1 MSAMRKILLAFFTVL
16 SGPLTAIPSFITFPS
31 DVAWRQQASPHFEVI
46 FRQGDEKLAEKVL
59 RIAEHTHKILS
70 PVFPEGPG
78 YTRIVLADFQDST
91 NGYALNFP
99 YSHIVLFLS
108 PPEPIG
114 QLTSLDDWLSS
125 LILHEYTHI
134 LHIYPAAGIWRP
146 MRTIFGTWVVPNG
159 LMPTHFHE
167 GMATFIETEFTKG
180 GRGRS
185 SSFNMGR
192 RMAVAEG
199 KWNLVDQPLDRMEAT
214 QSIWPMGV
222 SPYFYG
228 YYFTQELFQRKGLK
242 GIYQLTDSFSS
253 NWPYLLNGPLEEVYG
268 SDYTQMWEEI
278 YKKTGEKT
286 KQEIAAIK
294 KTPLSPLNFLTST
307 KYHMWDVTL
316 SPDAKRVAFRR
327 TRPQDGNRLI
337 IADAATGKELSDL
350 DIAAGGTFSLC
361 WGTKDGHEVLIYP
374 KVGKEENYSVNNVG
388 GWDITDD
395 KSISVSTLKHVQ
407 LFQCDPSLQ
416 KIVLYQ
422 ERATVGSL
430 LELDWSKKEPPK
442 LKRQWALPSGTYV
455 SAILVRDGTWFL
467 LKDGLKTQL
476 YRWDAKDPQPV
487 LEIPAYAYNLRAG
500 RRPGELL
507 AITTLDGR
515 DEIYS
520 LDVHRKEIAKVV
532 GLMSGVSSF
541 DQGNDKFWV
550 SAYRYGGYDLAIAT
564 PIAGE
569 KRKVAQL
576 KPAPPRRQIAEEG
589 VKLSAAESYSAA
601 STLLPRTWVPSLLF
615 VPDGVQ
621 FGVWI
626 PGFDIAQKHFYDIF
640 GGYDTRGSMF
650 ANLGYNYRVAGSHII
665 GAEAYLSPN
674 YLISATAIQTQWGGA
689 VFYQGDWSFLPPS
702 LRLGFEYKKTEA
714 SPLGDKNVA
723 IGPQIG
729 LSYRVGFK
737 QRPLDVSPTRGTSIN
752 ITHSH
757 YFRGMGSDDTYFS
770 SIIGIDQYL
779 AAPWWKESMFY
790 FNARGGYTE
799 GNSIYNSYFTA
810 GGELLFSQGRNYFQN
825 RGFQPQFLISRRIAN
840 FTAEYR
846 FPIAGIERGY
856 NLWPAFLKRVHGA
869 LVMDVTTRDLGL
881 KHPRDTYT
889 SNLHNLFR
897 IFYTSA
903 GLEIKSDWTFG
914 FYLPSQ
920 IRIGVYHG
928 FGDFG
933 ESIYGT
939 LGFEAAI

>member
-1 MSAMRKILLAFFTVL
+1 MSAMRKFLLALFL
-16 SGPLTAIPSFITFPS
+16 LPLTLHAVPSFITFPS
-31 DVAWRQQASPHFEVI
+31 DVAWRQQSSPHFEVI
-46 FRQGDEKLAEKVL
+46 FRSGDEKLAEKVL

-70 PVFPEGPG
+70 PIFPEGPG

-114 QLTSLDDWLSS
+114 QLTSLDDWLPS
-125 LILHEYTHI
+125 LILHEYVHI
-134 LHIYPAAGIWRP
+134 LHIYPAAGLWKP
-146 MRTIFGTWVVPNG
+146 MRSVFGTWVVPNG

-167 GMATFIETEFTKG
+167 GMATFLETEMTKG

-185 SSFNMGR
+185 TSFAMAK
-192 RMAVAEG
+192 RMSVAEG
-199 KWNLVDQPLDRMEAT
+199 KWNLDDQPLDRMEAT

-228 YYFTQELFQRKGLK
+228 YYFTQELHARKGLK

-253 NWPYLLNGPLEEVYG
+253 NWPYLLNGPLNEVYG
-268 SDYTQMWEEI
+268 TDYTSLWNDI

-286 KQEIAAIK
+286 KAEIAAIK
-294 KTPLSPLNFLTST
+294 KTPLSPLNWLTST

-316 SPDAKRVAFRR
+316 SPDGKRVAYRR
-327 TRPQDGNRLI
+327 TRPEDGNRLI
-337 IADAATGKELSDL
+337 IADAANGNTLQDL

-361 WGTKDGHEVLIYP
+361 WGSKDGHEILVYP
-374 KVGKEENYSVNNVG
+374 KVGREENYSVNNVG
-388 GWDITDD
+388 GWDVTDD

-407 LFQCDPSLQ
+407 LFQCDPDLK

-422 ERATVGSL
+422 ERATIGSL
-430 LELDWSKKEPPK
+430 LELDWTKKEPPK
-442 LKRQWALPSGTYV
+442 LKREWSLPSGTYI
-455 SAILVRDGTWFL
+455 SSILVKDGTYFL
-467 LKDGLKTQL
+467 LKDGLKTLL
-476 YRWDAKDPQPV
+476 YRWEAKEPQLL

-507 AITTLDGR
+507 AIATLDGR
-515 DEIYS
+515 DEIYA
-520 LDVHRKEIAKVV
+520 LDIGKKEIGKVV
-532 GLMSGVSSF
+532 GVLSGVSSF
-541 DQGNDKFWV
+541 DQRNDKFWM
-550 SAYRYGGYDLAIAT
+550 STYRHGGYDLATAPSIN
-564 PIAGE
+564 GE
-569 KRKVAQL
+569 KKKVAQL
-576 KPAPPRRQIAEEG
+576 PPLPPRRQIAEEG
-589 VKLSAAESYSAA
+589 VKLGPAESYSAV

-615 VPDGVQ
+615 VPDGAQ

-626 PGFDIAQKHFYDIF
+626 PGFDIAQKHYYDIF

-650 ANLGYNYRVAGSHII
+650 ANLGYNYRISGTHVV
-665 GAEAYLSPN
+665 GAETYLFPS
-674 YLISATAIQTQWGGA
+674 YLISDGKFQTQWGGA
-689 VFYQGDWSFLPPS
+689 VFYQGDWGFLPPTI
-702 LRLGFEYKKTEA
+702 RLGVEYKRSE
-714 SPLGDKNVA
+714 SSYLGYKNEGV
-723 IGPQIG
+723 GPQIG
-729 LSYRVGFK
+729 LTYRTGFK
-737 QRPLDVSPTRGTSIN
+737 QKPLDISPTRGTA
-752 ITHSH
+752 ITISHSH
-757 YFRGMGSDDTYFS
+757 YFKNVGSDDTYFS
-770 SIIGIDQYL
+770 TVIGIDQYL
-779 AAPWWKESMFY
+779 AAPWWKESVFY

-799 GNSIYNSYFTA
+799 GNSIYNSYFTG
-810 GGELLFSQGRNYFQN
+810 GGELIFSQGRNYFQN
-825 RGFQPQFLISRRIAN
+825 RGFLPQTFIGRRIAN

-846 FPIAGIERGY
+846 FPIAGIERGFA
-856 NLWPAFLKRVHGA
+856 LWPAFMKRLHGA

-903 GLEIKSDWTFG
+903 GLELKSDWTFG

-920 IRIGVYHG
+920 IRLGIYHG
-928 FGDFG
+928 FGADG
-933 ESIYGT
+933 EMVYGT